1 MEEQMKQ
8 SSQSHS
14 AAVSSVDTVMPYRWV
29 VLALTAIT
37 FLLTFVVRFTWPP
50 LIPVVSPILG
60 MKMSQAGAYMSAFY
74 IGYVITQIPAGILA
88 DRFGV
93 RTILAVSLLL
103 EGITTFAMANIGTY
117 EAGFAL
123 RVATGLGAGAVF
135 SSCARALMEWIPPKE
150 RGTAFGVLLAA
161 PSAGILLSGWSVPLI
176 EKSFGWQAA
185 FQTVG
190 ILSIVF
196 GIAIFLLMKT
206 SDDAPKGGESI
217 VKGFKIL
224 LGNKDLVLTAL
235 AGFCLMWLELGTAT
249 WTFAAVKELGFSRA
263 SAGGVLV
270 MYGLGGLLAPLAS
283 GFLSDRIGKRKYI
296 LMVSLAV
303 VTPITV
309 LFGYQNSISALS
321 TVGFFFGFCSYLSN
335 PHLTVMISEF
345 AGKQFAA
352 TANGTAN
359 FIFQL
364 ASIIGPIVM
373 GYCLD
378 MTGSFR
384 IVWWIMAVG
393 PLLGLLLLIPVNSSN
408 VKE

>member
-1 MEEQMKQ
+1 
-8 SSQSHS
+8 
-14 AAVSSVDTVMPYRWV
+14 
-29 VLALTAIT
+29 
-37 FLLTFVVRFTWPP
+37 
-50 LIPVVSPILG
+50 
-60 MKMSQAGAYMSAFY
+60 
-74 IGYVITQIPAGILA
+74 
-88 DRFGV
+88 
-93 RTILAVSLLL
+93 VSLLL
-103 EGITTFAMANIGTY
+103 EGITAFAMANIGTY

-190 ILSIVF
+190 ILSIVV

-270 MYGLGGLLAPLAS
+270 MYGFGGLLAPLAS

-345 AGKQFAA
+345 AGKQ
-352 TANGTAN
+352 
-359 FIFQL
+359 
-364 ASIIGPIVM
+364 IVH
-373 GYCLD
+373 YY
-378 MTGSFR
+378 
-384 IVWWIMAVG
+384 
-393 PLLGLLLLIPVNSSN
+393 GLWGKSNNSR
-408 VKE
+408 KRLQ